1 MKHIRL
7 YEDFDDLLG
16 DLGTIGFVPEFKYGK
31 DFGIGPELKEQAS
44 ISEGSDL
51 YFTKDMISSL
61 QRLGVLDEPVD
72 KEEQIYSIDPR
83 MYINPKSWTVQDGI
97 FGGIRP
103 SGDGKT
109 FVLTVRKSPNT
120 QINLDLAKPSIITSF
135 ILNLEKKANSM
146 GTFKILIDR

>member
-1 MKHIRL
+1 MEHIIL
-7 YEDFDDLLG
+7 YENFDDLLG
-16 DLGTIGFVPEFKYGK
+16 DLEDLGFVPEFKYGK
-31 DFGIGPELKEQAS
+31 DFGIGPELKGQAS
-44 ISEGSDL
+44 ISEGNDL

-72 KEEQIYSIDPR
+72 KQEQIYSIHPR
-83 MYINPKSWTVQDGI
+83 MYINPKIWAVDGI

-109 FVLTVRKSPNT
+109 FVLTVRKSPSS

-135 ILNLEKKANSM
+135 ILNLEKKAKSM